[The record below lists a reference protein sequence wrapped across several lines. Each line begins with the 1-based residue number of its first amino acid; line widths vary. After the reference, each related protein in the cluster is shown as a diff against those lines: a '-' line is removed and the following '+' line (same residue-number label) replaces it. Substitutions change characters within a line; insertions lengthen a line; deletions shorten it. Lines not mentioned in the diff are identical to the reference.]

1 MHCKM
6 LPRLERWFCQ
16 LSVDGKVSEP
26 RARTIE
32 KNQHSRKQEI
42 GWNIETFRLGPRRA
56 HQFHVIPAQA
66 GTQLHVIPA
75 QAGSQLH
82 VIPAQAGT
90 QSSLA
95 LHWIPACAGTTN
107 HG

>member
-1 MHCKM
+1 MQSKIMHCKM

-42 GWNIETFRLGPRRA
+42 GWNIETCRLGPWVAPSAPRHSRA
-56 HQFHVIPAQA
+56 GGNPAPRHSRAGGKPVI
-66 GTQLHVIPA
+66 TR
-75 QAGSQLH
+75 
-82 VIPAQAGT
+82 T
-90 QSSLA
+90 A
-95 LHWIPACAGTTN
+95 LDSRLRGN
-107 HG
+107 D